1 MKKVLNIFKHF
12 RLIII
17 LLAALLTVQHV
28 SADSPCD
35 VPYNAGKTI
44 VDHIIDSHEWH
55 FFSIKKSDGTCF
67 NATIPLPCIVY
78 SKGNGLQV
86 FSFDKIAD
94 GASYNGYESNSE
106 GNIVR
111 SDGEKVWDFSMT
123 KVVWQS
129 IISALLIIWIFF
141 GVASKYKEGVK
152 APKGMQSAMEVIV
165 IFIRDEVAK
174 PMMGPKAN
182 RYLPFLLTVFFFI
195 WINNMLGVLPGAA
208 NVTGNIAITATLA
221 LLTFLILIFSSK
233 KHYWKHIFLPPGVP
247 YALYPIMVPVEI
259 LGIFTKP
266 FALMIR
272 LFANMT
278 AGHLIVLSFL
288 SMIFIFASKGGGVI
302 TMSGVSVF
310 SIAFAVFIYVL
321 EMLIALLQAYIF
333 TILSALFIGD
343 AAVDPHSLGEH
354 LD

>member
-1 MKKVLNIFKHF
+1 MRKGLNLFKRF
-12 RLIII
+12 RLVFITLAI
-17 LLAALLTVQHV
+17 LLSVQH
-28 SADSPCD
+28 SFADSPCD
-35 VPYNAGKTI
+35 APYNAGKTI
-44 VDHIIDSHEWH
+44 IDHIVDSHEWH

-78 SKGNGLQV
+78 SKGNGV
-86 FSFDKIAD
+86 DFFSYDKIAD
-94 GASYNGYESNSE
+94 GTIYNGYESDE
-106 GNIVR
+106 QGNIVR
-111 SDGEKVWDFSMT
+111 ADGVKVFDFSMT
-123 KVVWQS
+123 KVFWQLL
-129 IISALLIIWIFF
+129 ISALLMVWIFF
-141 GVASKYKEGVK
+141 GVASKYKDGVK

-195 WINNMLGVLPGAA
+195 WINNMLGVFPGAA

-221 LLTFLILIFSSK
+221 LLTFFILIFSSK
-233 KHYWKHIFLPPGVP
+233 KHYWKHVFTPPGVP
-247 YALYPIMVPVEI
+247 VALYPIMVPVEI

-288 SMIFIFASKGGGVI
+288 SMIFIFASKGSGVI
-302 TMSGVSVF
+302 TMSGISIF

-321 EMLIALLQAYIF
+321 EMLVALLQAYIF

-343 AAVDPHSLGEH
+343 AAVDPHALGEH